1 MYNEETNTLIH
12 AGKKGM
18 KWGVR
23 KDRRSSDA
31 KAIAP
36 LRKKSASTLSNDDI
50 KKVVTRMQLEKQYKD
65 INPRGVNKGLRG
77 IKATVDGFS
86 AGEKTIITAVAL
98 AGSAKAAA
106 AWVNTPAGQAVK
118 NSIVSKI
125 SKLTN

>member
-31 KAIAP
+31 KAVAP

-50 KKVVTRMQLEKQYKD
+50 KKVVTRMQLEKQYRD
-65 INPRGVNKGLRG
+65 INPRGARKVTSGL
-77 IKATVDGFS
+77 S
-86 AGEKTIITAVAL
+86 AGNKAVISIL
-98 AGSAKAAA
+98 AVGTTVNSAIAFAK
-106 AWVNTPAGQAVK
+106 TPAGQK
-118 NSIVSKI
+118 IKSSIVEKI
-125 SKLTN
+125 SKLSN